1 MEKGVESGHPIHNIT
16 GVILAGG
23 QSSRFGSNKA
33 LAAHGGKP
41 LIQHVTDTISSLF
54 SSCLLVTNT
63 PETYSF
69 LNLPMTGDIY
79 LDMGPL
85 AGIHAALV
93 KIKTDWAFVTACD
106 MPNLNPVLIKYLC
119 GLTAEQFDAVIPW
132 PALGPEPLYGLY
144 HRKSLPIIEK
154 RLKKKQVAIHEVL
167 TELSVHRVGEEEIM
181 GITGDRNTFHN
192 INRPEDLAPDS
203 EQ

>member
-1 MEKGVESGHPIHNIT
+1 MEKGVESGHPIYNIT

-23 QSSRFGSNKA
+23 QSRRFGSNKA

-41 LIQHVTDTISSLF
+41 LIQHVTEIISSLF

-69 LNLPMTGDIY
+69 IGIPMIGDIY

-93 KIKTDWAFVTACD
+93 NIKTDWAFVTACD
-106 MPNLNPVLIKYLC
+106 MPRLNPVLIKYLC
-119 GLTAEQFDAVIPW
+119 GLAAEQFDAVTPW
-132 PALGPEPLYGLY
+132 PAGGPEPLYGLY
-144 HRKSLPIIEK
+144 HKKCLPIIEK
-154 RLKKKQVAIHEVL
+154 RLQKKQVAIHKAL
-167 TELSVHRVGEEEIM
+167 AELSVRRVDDEEM
-181 GITGDRNTFHN
+181 RGIGGYRNTFHN

-203 EQ
+203 GK